1 MLAGGIVELAE
12 FNDVGDLPV
21 GIHQATLDEVLRRF
35 GASTPQRK
43 VVARRLE
50 RVYRIAR
57 ATGQVARFIVFGSF
71 VTGKPEPND
80 ADVFLLMEDSFR
92 VRDVVGEA
100 ELLFDHAAAQA
111 HFGCSVFWLRRF
123 AALPTEK
130 DAVEDWQLKRD
141 KTRRGIVEVVETSS

>member
-43 VVARRLE
+43 VVGRRLE

-57 ATGQVARFIVFGSF
+57 ATGQTARFIVFGSF

-80 ADVFLLMEDSFR
+80 ADVFLLMEEDRKS
-92 VRDVVGEA
+92 VV
-100 ELLFDHAAAQA
+100 
-111 HFGCSVFWLRRF
+111 
-123 AALPTEK
+123 
-130 DAVEDWQLKRD
+130 
-141 KTRRGIVEVVETSS
+141 